1 MSIFETWFSI
11 YLNKYSINESHRKIQ
26 QLEERINLLIELN
39 DINNKKL
46 DVMKELINGINEVN
60 QDRDESINKKL
71 QLIYHDQDVM
81 FDELMDIVKM
91 KHFFYSYDF
100 DSNSSWIIFVSIA
113 Y

>member
-1 MSIFETWFSI
+1 MTVTE
-11 YLNKYSINESHRKIQ
+11 KIQ

-46 DVMKELINGINEVN
+46 DVMKELIEGINQVN

-81 FDELMDIVKM
+81 FDELMDTIK
-91 KHFFYSYDF
+91 K
-100 DSNSSWIIFVSIA
+100 
-113 Y
+113 

>member
-1 MSIFETWFSI
+1 MTVTE
-11 YLNKYSINESHRKIQ
+11 KIQ

-46 DVMKELINGINEVN
+46 DVMKELINGINQVN

-81 FDELMDIVKM
+81 FDELMDIVK
-91 KHFFYSYDF
+91 K
-100 DSNSSWIIFVSIA
+100 
-113 Y
+113 

>member
-1 MSIFETWFSI
+1 MKVTE
-11 YLNKYSINESHRKIQ
+11 KIQ

-71 QLIYHDQDVM
+71 QLVYHDQDVM
-81 FDELMDIVKM
+81 FDELMDIVK
-91 KHFFYSYDF
+91 K
-100 DSNSSWIIFVSIA
+100 
-113 Y
+113 

>member
-1 MSIFETWFSI
+1 MTVTE
-11 YLNKYSINESHRKIQ
+11 KIQ

-46 DVMKELINGINEVN
+46 DVMKELIEGINQVN

-81 FDELMDIVKM
+81 FDELVDTVK
-91 KHFFYSYDF
+91 K
-100 DSNSSWIIFVSIA
+100 
-113 Y
+113 

>member
-1 MSIFETWFSI
+1 MTVTE
-11 YLNKYSINESHRKIQ
+11 KIQ

-46 DVMKELINGINEVN
+46 DVMKELIEGINQVN

-81 FDELMDIVKM
+81 FDELMDTVK
-91 KHFFYSYDF
+91 K
-100 DSNSSWIIFVSIA
+100 
-113 Y
+113 

>member
-1 MSIFETWFSI
+1 MTVTE
-11 YLNKYSINESHRKIQ
+11 KIQ

-46 DVMKELINGINEVN
+46 DVMKELIEDINQVN

-81 FDELMDIVKM
+81 FDELMDTVK
-91 KHFFYSYDF
+91 K
-100 DSNSSWIIFVSIA
+100 
-113 Y
+113 

>member
-1 MSIFETWFSI
+1 MTVTE
-11 YLNKYSINESHRKIQ
+11 KIQ

-46 DVMKELINGINEVN
+46 DVMKELIEDINQLN

-81 FDELMDIVKM
+81 FDELMDTVKR
-91 KHFFYSYDF
+91 
-100 DSNSSWIIFVSIA
+100 
-113 Y
+113 